1 MMYDVTSTEVK
12 PMHRS
17 QVMLKEHQHVYLVTE
32 AQRQGKS
39 ISQIVRELIDDHM
52 ARTRDLENDPFFD
65 IIGMVEGDDP
75 NAAIDHD
82 YYVYGLPRPSE
93 EKDE

>member
-1 MMYDVTSTEVK
+1 
-12 PMHRS
+12 
-17 QVMLKEHQHVYLVTE
+17 LVNK

-39 ISQIVRELIDDHM
+39 VSQIVRDLIDEHIV
-52 ARTRDLENDPFFD
+52 RTRDLENDPFFD

-82 YYVYGLPRPSE
+82 YYVYGLPRRSE
-93 EKDE
+93 SEPE

>member
-1 MMYDVTSTEVK
+1 
-12 PMHRS
+12 MHRS
-17 QVMLKEHQHVYLVTE
+17 QIMLKEHQHAYLVGE

-39 ISQIVRELIDDHM
+39 ISQIVRELIDEHI

-75 NAAIDHD
+75 NAAVDHD
-82 YYVYGLPRPSE
+82 HYVYGLPRRSE
-93 EKDE
+93 ERNE

>member
-1 MMYDVTSTEVK
+1 
-12 PMHRS
+12 MHRS
-17 QVMLKEHQHVYLVTE
+17 QIMLKEHQYAYLVNE

-39 ISQIVRELIDDHM
+39 ISEIIRDLIDEHM
-52 ARTRDLENDPFFD
+52 TQTRNLENDPFFD

-75 NAAIDHD
+75 HAAIDHD
-82 YYVYGLPRPSE
+82 YYVYGLPRRSE

>member
-1 MMYDVTSTEVK
+1 
-12 PMHRS
+12 MHRS
-17 QVMLKEHQHVYLVTE
+17 QIMLKEDQHAYLVSE

-39 ISQIVRELIDDHM
+39 ISQIVRELIDEHM
-52 ARTRDLENDPFFD
+52 VRSRDLENDPFFD

-75 NAAIDHD
+75 DAAIDHD
-82 YYVYGLPRPSE
+82 HYIYGLPRRSE

>member
-1 MMYDVTSTEVK
+1 
-12 PMHRS
+12 
-17 QVMLKEHQHVYLVTE
+17 MLKEHQHAYLVSE
-32 AQRQGKS
+32 ARRQGKS
-39 ISQIVRELIDDHM
+39 ISQIVRELIDEHM
-52 ARTRDLENDPFFD
+52 ARRRDLENDPFFD

-82 YYVYGLPRPSE
+82 YYVYGLPRRSE

>member
-1 MMYDVTSTEVK
+1 M
-12 PMHRS
+12 RI
-17 QVMLKEHQHVYLVTE
+17 LVTGGAGFIGSNFVHHVLQAE
-32 AQRQGKS
+32 AEAEVVNLDKLTYAGNPDN
-39 ISQIVRELIDDHM
+39 L
-52 ARTRDLENDPFFD
+52 RDLENDPFFD